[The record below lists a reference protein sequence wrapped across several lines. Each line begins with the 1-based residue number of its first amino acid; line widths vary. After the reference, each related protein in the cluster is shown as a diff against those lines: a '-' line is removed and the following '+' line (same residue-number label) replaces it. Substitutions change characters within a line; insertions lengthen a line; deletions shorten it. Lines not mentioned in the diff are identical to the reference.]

1 MHPLDGAYER
11 VKRAG
16 KHLTYLKRRIN
27 IFRQV
32 AIDTAVDNDYLDLL
46 KEVERR
52 QKPVT
57 LRGVSSY
64 PVPSIIEILIGEIIY
79 NLRAAL
85 DYLVYELAH
94 FDSSSIVDHTQFLI
108 EDCKKDFRSKRNYR
122 LKGVSTK
129 HRADIELLQPYNGC
143 QWTKL
148 IRDLSDPDKHRRLTT
163 SYAVVRDIQ
172 TLHPGSTEPVRPDR
186 KMYVPADFSIDI
198 HFYDRTQIITID
210 TLKQL
215 KLYVTDTLNFF
226 KPDFPIIHPP
236 TPVRVEGKRTKSLQ

>member
-32 AIDTAVDNDYLDLL
+32 AIDTVVDNNYLDLL

-57 LRGVSSY
+57 LQGVSSH

-94 FDSSSIVDHTQFLI
+94 FDSGSIVDHTQFLI
-108 EDCKKDFRSKRNYR
+108 EDCPKDFRSKRNYR

-163 SYAVVRDIQ
+163 SYAVVLDIQ